1 MFHVH
6 SDAGA
11 RNAASASATHRHS
24 TASNG
29 AAAARADE
37 AAAPAH
43 AGSADLDAAF
53 ASFLAAEGPA
63 GALPLSAD
71 LSTGAASAAPPASP
85 AHAVPSS
92 IAGLLSA
99 LRSDLEEEAARADAW
114 AADFSSGVA
123 ADEIVVG
130 VIPEAE
136 LAEREA
142 AIAAARAAEEA
153 AILNR
158 IAQQEQS
165 LEVRVAGWRLAR
177 SCKLRYEDW
186 PLLP

>member
-1 MFHVH
+1 M
-6 SDAGA
+6 
-11 RNAASASATHRHS
+11 
-24 TASNG
+24 
-29 AAAARADE
+29 
-37 AAAPAH
+37 APAH

-63 GALPLSAD
+63 GALSPSAGPA
-71 LSTGAASAAPPASP
+71 TGAAAGTAPTAAASP
-85 AHAVPSS
+85 AISSS

-153 AILNR
+153 AILSR

-165 LEVRVAGWRLAR
+165 LEVRGRLAAA
-177 SCKLRYEDW
+177 CC
-186 PLLP
+186 

>member
-6 SDAGA
+6 GDGGA
-11 RNAASASATHRHS
+11 RDAASASATHRQS
-24 TASNG
+24 TARDG
-29 AAAARADE
+29 AATAPAADAV
-37 AAAPAH
+37 APAH

-63 GALPLSAD
+63 GALSPSAGP
-71 LSTGAASAAPPASP
+71 STGAAAGTAPAAAAASP
-85 AHAVPSS
+85 AISSS

-153 AILNR
+153 AILSR

-165 LEVRVAGWRLAR
+165 LEVRGRLAAA
-177 SCKLRYEDW
+177 CC
-186 PLLP
+186 

>member
-1 MFHVH
+1 V
-6 SDAGA
+6 
-11 RNAASASATHRHS
+11 
-24 TASNG
+24 
-29 AAAARADE
+29 
-37 AAAPAH
+37 APGH

-63 GALPLSAD
+63 GALSPSAD
-71 LSTGAASAAPPASP
+71 PLTGAASAAPHASP
-85 AHAVPSS
+85 AVPSS
-92 IAGLLSA
+92 ISGLLSS

-142 AIAAARAAEEA
+142 AIAAARAAEEV
-153 AILNR
+153 AILSR

-165 LEVRVAGWRLAR
+165 LEVRVGGWRLA
-177 SCKLRYEDW
+177 SKL
-186 PLLP
+186 